1 MDLDFTE
8 DEIQR
13 YSRHIL
19 LQDVGGSGQA
29 KLRAARV
36 LIVGAGGL
44 GSPLTLYLAAAGIGT
59 IGIVDD
65 DVVDLSNLQR
75 QVAHTTDRIG
85 VSKVVSAAAAAT
97 AINPDVKLAPHPMRL
112 TGDNALDLIS
122 RYDLVCDGTDNF
134 ATRFLVADACALA
147 KRTLVSAAVLRFEG
161 QLSVFKSHE
170 GGPCYRCLY
179 PEPPPPGSVPTCSE
193 AGVLGAVTGVMGTL
207 QATEVLKEILGIGE
221 TLSGRLLVWDA
232 LASRFRTIKLRPDP
246 SCALCGPA
254 ATIKDLSAHGISES
268 ARLCRL
274 IRRSACC

>member
-19 LQDVGGSGQA
+19 LQDVGGTGQA
-29 KLRAARV
+29 KLKAARV

-246 SCALCGPA
+246 SCALCGPV
-254 ATIKDLSAHGISES
+254 ATIKDLSAHGVWES
-268 ARLCRL
+268 PGCAV
-274 IRRSACC
+274 